1 METVSVCCDSCG
13 GTLDFPQG
21 VSFVTCNY
29 CKSKL
34 KVKVTDSASFTEVIE
49 EVRAM
54 SEDVKTIKSQNEL
67 ERLDREWESQKEL
80 FMITRKGGYSYLPTD
95 LNTFSHFIPILFGGL
110 LGVGALSITI
120 FSEGKIDGIII
131 FMFILSIMT
140 TLFGFGL
147 IQNRY
152 KMKKLFLRAEAKYK
166 DNRSKLLK
174 QVKAQ

>member
-13 GTLDFPQG
+13 ASLEFPNG

-34 KVKVTDSASFTEVIE
+34 KVKQTSSTSYTEIVE

-54 SEDVKTIKSQNEL
+54 SEDVESLKKESRL

-80 FMITRKGGYSYLPTD
+80 FMIKKKNGFSYLPTD
-95 LNTFSHFIPILFGGL
+95 VVSFSQFIPVLFGGL
-110 LGVGALSITI
+110 IGFVTLSIVLLSGNKVEGVTI
-120 FSEGKIDGIII
+120 F
-131 FMFILSIMT
+131 MLILSVLTI
-140 TLFGFGL
+140 LFGLFL

-152 KMKKLFLRAEAKYK
+152 KMKNLYLKAELRYK
-166 DNRSKLLK
+166 DSRRKLLK
-174 QVKAQ
+174 EMNS